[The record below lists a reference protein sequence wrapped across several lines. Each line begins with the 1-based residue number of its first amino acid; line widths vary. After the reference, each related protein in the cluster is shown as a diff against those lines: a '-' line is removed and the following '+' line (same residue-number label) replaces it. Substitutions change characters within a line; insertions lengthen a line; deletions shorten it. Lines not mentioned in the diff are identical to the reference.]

1 MITSFKKTAAVVLGA
16 LVAASLGASKAQAIS
31 LGADDPAEVAFKAG
45 SFDGV
50 NGHNPAALFGAE
62 YRFAQ
67 TFYYMR
73 PLLGATVTSK
83 GATYAF
89 GGFGIDVTI
98 CPKIILTPNAA
109 VGVFQRGDGTRL
121 GSWVE
126 FRTGAELD
134 YRFDDKSRLGI
145 TFHHISNA
153 GFTHQ
158 NPGEEEVGI
167 VYSLPLSLVLP

>member
-1 MITSFKKTAAVVLGA
+1 MITPIKKTIAVALGGLLA
-16 LVAASLGASKAQAIS
+16 VSLGASRVQAIS

-45 SFDGV
+45 SFDGI
-50 NGHNPAALFGAE
+50 NGHHPAAFFGAE

-67 TFYYMR
+67 TFYYLR
-73 PLLGATVTSK
+73 PMLGATVTTK
-83 GATYAF
+83 GATYAY
-89 GGFGIDVTI
+89 GGFGLDITL
-98 CPKIILTPNAA
+98 CPKIVLTPNAA
-109 VGVFQRGDGTRL
+109 VGAFQRGNGTRL

-153 GFTHQ
+153 GLTRQ

-167 VYSLPLSLVLP
+167 VYALPLGLILP

>member
-1 MITSFKKTAAVVLGA
+1 VIASFKKSVAVVLGGLLA
-16 LVAASLGASKAQAIS
+16 VSLGATQARAIS

-45 SFDGV
+45 SFDGI
-50 NGHNPAALFGAE
+50 NGHHPAALFGAE

-67 TFYYMR
+67 TFYSIR
-73 PLLGATVTSK
+73 PLVGATVTSK

-109 VGVFQRGDGTRL
+109 VGVFQHGNGTRL

-158 NPGEEEVGI
+158 NPGEEEVGV
-167 VYSLPLSLVLP
+167 VYALPIGLVLP